1 MRRKLIWDEEL
12 MLQSRQLLET
22 FKAQA
27 FDMVLI
33 GGWAVY
39 FLTRYHMSRDIDF
52 LMRDRELWKLRT
64 FIQAAGGREKA
75 AGIRKVGFE
84 LGDVGIDIYTETRSG
99 LPVDVNE
106 VFEKDLFVMEEGYKV
121 LEPGRLLRLKLDAAR
136 GRDQSPKGLKDR
148 CDILSICM
156 KDVSYVLSYKNLVLG
171 TNDRAALEGL
181 RSLVK
186 NADIEFEYVLGEKVS
201 PGRVKKF
208 KERILSALE

>member
-1 MRRKLIWDEEL
+1 
-12 MLQSRQLLET
+12 
-22 FKAQA
+22 
-27 FDMVLI
+27 MVLI

-39 FLTRYHMSRDIDF
+39 LLTRYHMSRDIDF

-64 FIQAAGGREKA
+64 FIQASGGREKA
-75 AGIRKVGFE
+75 AGIRKIGFE
-84 LGDVGIDIYTETRSG
+84 LGAVGIDIYTETRSG
-99 LPVDVNE
+99 LPVDVDE
-106 VFEKDLFVMEEGYKV
+106 VFEKDLFVIEDGYKV

-136 GRDQSPKGLKDR
+136 GRDRSPKGLKDR

-156 KDVSYVLSYKNLVLG
+156 KDVSYVVSYRELVLG
-171 TNDRAALEGL
+171 ANDRAALEDL

-201 PGRVKKF
+201 PGRVKKL